1 MRREFTGRDMA
12 KILVAGFG
20 VVVAVNFGMAT
31 IAARSFSG
39 TVVDNSYIASQKF
52 NGWLE
57 EARRSDKLGWSAT
70 IERDGDGFLIVPT
83 RNVPAG
89 ATVSA
94 ELRRPIGERDT
105 QRVVFARTA
114 ENLFR
119 SDAPVDEGRWIARL
133 TIASGESIWSSE
145 APLE

>member
-57 EARRSDKLGWSAT
+57 EARRSEQLGWSAT
-70 IERDGDGFLIVPT
+70 IERDENGFLAVPT

-89 ATVSA
+89 AAVSA
-94 ELRRPIGERDT
+94 ELRRPIGERET
-105 QRVVFARTA
+105 QAVAFSRTD
-114 ENLFR
+114 ENFYR
-119 SDAPVDEGRWIARL
+119 SDAPIDEGRWIARL
-133 TIASGESIWSSE
+133 TIASGELIWTSE

>member
-57 EARRSDKLGWSAT
+57 EARRSGELGWSAS
-70 IERDGDGFLIVPT
+70 IERDEEGFLTVPT
-83 RNVPAG
+83 GNVPAG

-105 QRVVFARTA
+105 QTVAFSRTA

-119 SDAPVDEGRWIARL
+119 SAAPVEEGRWIARL
-133 TIASGESIWSSE
+133 TIASGELIWSSE